1 MVINVSGG
9 NKAKKQKR
17 TIRYEPTDKLTEGQ
31 LFGIILDK
39 CGGCH
44 FRLMCSDGRIRNGK
58 LSGRMTNGPRIN
70 TGSYVIISLR
80 DFEKDQKNCDIIGH
94 ASPSA
99 DIIRILKSSNN
110 NKQKDDITFKDSDD
124 EFDDFNEDIDKKDGN
139 GGNEKNDGEGSCD
152 ITFQDSDEDG
162 DDGDDGDG
170 CITDNKD
177 NKDNTCITDNKDNK
191 DNTGNKDNKSNKDNK
206 DNKDNTGNKD
216 NKDNKDNTCIN
227 NDVWDDKEENTKKNI
242 TKDELDDL
250 IDLL

>member
-58 LSGRMTNGPRIN
+58 LSGRMANGPRIN

-99 DIIRILKSSNN
+99 DIIKILKSSSN

-124 EFDDFNEDIDKKDGN
+124 EFDDFNEGEDNTVSK
-139 GGNEKNDGEGSCD
+139 GGDTTFKEGEKEDE
-152 ITFQDSDEDG
+152 ITFQDSDEEEKE
-162 DDGDDGDG
+162 
-170 CITDNKD
+170 NKE
-177 NKDNTCITDNKDNK
+177 KGSGIF
-191 DNTGNKDNKSNKDNK
+191 
-206 DNKDNTGNKD
+206 
-216 NKDNKDNTCIN
+216 
-227 NDVWDDKEENTKKNI
+227 NDVWEDKEENINKNI

>member
-17 TIRYEPTDKLTEGQ
+17 TIRYEPTDKLTDGQ

-58 LSGRMTNGPRIN
+58 LSGRMANGPRIN

-110 NKQKDDITFKDSDD
+110 NNKQKDDITFKDSDD
-124 EFDDFNEDIDKKDGN
+124 EFEDFN
-139 GGNEKNDGEGSCD
+139 NDGGKKEEEDENNKEEDGEKGNRKEEDGD
-152 ITFQDSDEDG
+152 ITFQDSDEDEEDEG
-162 DDGDDGDG
+162 EEEKEGEERASK
-170 CITDNKD
+170 NKGGID
-177 NKDNTCITDNKDNK
+177 
-191 DNTGNKDNKSNKDNK
+191 
-206 DNKDNTGNKD
+206 
-216 NKDNKDNTCIN
+216 
-227 NDVWDDKEENTKKNI
+227 NDVWEDKEENIKKNII

>member
-58 LSGRMTNGPRIN
+58 LSGRMANGPRIN

-124 EFDDFNEDIDKKDGN
+124 EFDDFNADGAGGDGGGDGGGEGGDEKKDG
-139 GGNEKNDGEGSCD
+139 D
-152 ITFQDSDEDG
+152 ITFQDSDEESDEDSNDEG
-162 DDGDDGDG
+162 
-170 CITDNKD
+170 D
-177 NKDNTCITDNKDNK
+177 NKDNTNK
-191 DNTGNKDNKSNKDNK
+191 
-206 DNKDNTGNKD
+206 
-216 NKDNKDNTCIN
+216 TCIN

>member
-58 LSGRMTNGPRIN
+58 LSGRMANGPRIN

-99 DIIRILKSSNN
+99 DIIRILKSNNN

-124 EFDDFNEDIDKKDGN
+124 EFDEFNEGGGDNKDVEFNEGDGDGDN
-139 GGNEKNDGEGSCD
+139 KGVELNEGGGKD
-152 ITFQDSDEDG
+152 ITFQDSDDEGGGEEGKED
-162 DDGDDGDG
+162 
-170 CITDNKD
+170 
-177 NKDNTCITDNKDNK
+177 
-191 DNTGNKDNKSNKDNK
+191 
-206 DNKDNTGNKD
+206 
-216 NKDNKDNTCIN
+216 
-227 NDVWDDKEENTKKNI
+227 DVWEDKEENTKKNI

>member
-17 TIRYEPTDKLTEGQ
+17 TIRYEPTDKLTDGQ

-44 FRLMCSDGRIRNGK
+44 FKLMCSDGRIRNGK
-58 LSGRMTNGPRIN
+58 LSGRMANGPRIN

-110 NKQKDDITFKDSDD
+110 KKKDDITFKDSDD
-124 EFDDFNEDIDKKDGN
+124 EFDDFNVGGDKDNGKGEDSN
-139 GGNEKNDGEGSCD
+139 GKGEDSNGKGEDSNGKGED
-152 ITFQDSDEDG
+152 ITFQDSTDDEG
-162 DDGDDGDG
+162 SVEGGGVGDG
-170 CITDNKD
+170 GGGGGGGGSKKD
-177 NKDNTCITDNKDNK
+177 EGVGVGI
-191 DNTGNKDNKSNKDNK
+191 G
-206 DNKDNTGNKD
+206 
-216 NKDNKDNTCIN
+216 IF

>member
-1 MVINVSGG
+1 MVINISGG

-17 TIRYEPTDKLTEGQ
+17 TIRYEPTDKLTDGQ

-44 FRLMCSDGRIRNGK
+44 FKLMCSDGRIRNGK
-58 LSGRMTNGPRIN
+58 LSGRMANGPRIN

-99 DIIRILKSSNN
+99 DIIKILKSSNN
-110 NKQKDDITFKDSDD
+110 KKDDITFKESDD
-124 EFDDFNEDIDKKDGN
+124 EFDDFNDEGNGKKDEEGN
-139 GGNEKNDGEGSCD
+139 GKKDDGDSKKDEEGSGKKDEGGD
-152 ITFQDSDEDG
+152 ITFQDSTDNESE
-162 DDGDDGDG
+162 GDDGDG
-170 CITDNKD
+170 KGGGIF
-177 NKDNTCITDNKDNK
+177 
-191 DNTGNKDNKSNKDNK
+191 
-206 DNKDNTGNKD
+206 
-216 NKDNKDNTCIN
+216 
-227 NDVWDDKEENTKKNI
+227 NDVWDDKEESTKKNI

>member
-17 TIRYEPTDKLTEGQ
+17 TIRYEPTDKLTDGQ

-58 LSGRMTNGPRIN
+58 LSGRMANGPRIN

-110 NKQKDDITFKDSDD
+110 NNKQKDDITFKDSDD
-124 EFDDFNEDIDKKDGN
+124 EFEDFNNDVGTKEEEDENNK
-139 GGNEKNDGEGSCD
+139 EEDGEKGNRKEEEGD
-152 ITFQDSDEDG
+152 ITFQDSDEEEG
-162 DDGDDGDG
+162 EEGEEEKEGEERAYK
-170 CITDNKD
+170 NKGGID
-177 NKDNTCITDNKDNK
+177 
-191 DNTGNKDNKSNKDNK
+191 
-206 DNKDNTGNKD
+206 
-216 NKDNKDNTCIN
+216 
-227 NDVWDDKEENTKKNI
+227 NDVWEDKEENIKKNII

>member
-1 MVINVSGG
+1 MVINISGG

-17 TIRYEPTDKLTEGQ
+17 TIRYEPTDKITEGQ

-58 LSGRMTNGPRIN
+58 LSGRMANGPRIN
-70 TGSYVIISLR
+70 TGSYVILSLR

-110 NKQKDDITFKDSDD
+110 NNKQKDDINFKDSDD
-124 EFDDFNEDIDKKDGN
+124 EFDDFNNDNDKVGDNNKASNEGKESDITFEDIDKEDTSQDG
-139 GGNEKNDGEGSCD
+139 G
-152 ITFQDSDEDG
+152 
-162 DDGDDGDG
+162 
-170 CITDNKD
+170 
-177 NKDNTCITDNKDNK
+177 
-191 DNTGNKDNKSNKDNK
+191 SNKDEGS
-206 DNKDNTGNKD
+206 DGNSSNED
-216 NKDNKDNTCIN
+216 GGGDGN
-227 NDVWDDKEENTKKNI
+227 NDVWEDKEENTKKNI
-242 TKDELDDL
+242 TKDEIDDL

>member
-58 LSGRMTNGPRIN
+58 LSGRMANGPRIN

-124 EFDDFNEDIDKKDGN
+124 EFDDFYEGIGHGDIDKK
-139 GGNEKNDGEGSCD
+139 GGDEKNDGEGSGD
-152 ITFQDSDEDG
+152 ITFQDSDDGDG
-162 DDGDDGDG
+162 DDGGGDGDG
-170 CITDNKD
+170 SDGDDGGIT
-177 NKDNTCITDNKDNK
+177 
-191 DNTGNKDNKSNKDNK
+191 G
-206 DNKDNTGNKD
+206 
-216 NKDNKDNTCIN
+216 NTCIN

>member
-17 TIRYEPTDKLTEGQ
+17 TIRYEPTDKLTDGQ

-58 LSGRMTNGPRIN
+58 LSGRMANGPRIN

-124 EFDDFNEDIDKKDGN
+124 EFDDFNEGIGNGDIDKK
-139 GGNEKNDGEGSCD
+139 GGDEKNDGEGSGD
-152 ITFQDSDEDG
+152 ITFQDSDDGDG
-162 DDGDDGDG
+162 DDGGGDGDG
-170 CITDNKD
+170 SDGDDGGIT
-177 NKDNTCITDNKDNK
+177 
-191 DNTGNKDNKSNKDNK
+191 G
-206 DNKDNTGNKD
+206 
-216 NKDNKDNTCIN
+216 NTCIN

>member
-1 MVINVSGG
+1 MVINISGG

-17 TIRYEPTDKLTEGQ
+17 TIRYEPTDKLTDGQ

-58 LSGRMTNGPRIN
+58 LSGRMANGPRIN

-99 DIIRILKSSNN
+99 DIIKILKSSNN
-110 NKQKDDITFKDSDD
+110 NKQKDDITFKESDD
-124 EFDDFNEDIDKKDGN
+124 EFDDFNVGDGNNKDDDDDKDGESN
-139 GGNEKNDGEGSCD
+139 NKGIGNDD
-152 ITFQDSDEDG
+152 ITFQDSEEEEEQRKQEKG
-162 DDGDDGDG
+162 GG
-170 CITDNKD
+170 IF
-177 NKDNTCITDNKDNK
+177 
-191 DNTGNKDNKSNKDNK
+191 
-206 DNKDNTGNKD
+206 
-216 NKDNKDNTCIN
+216 
-227 NDVWDDKEENTKKNI
+227 NDVWEDKEEENIKKNI

>member
-1 MVINVSGG
+1 MVINISGG

-17 TIRYEPTDKLTEGQ
+17 TIRYEPTDKLTDGQ

-58 LSGRMTNGPRIN
+58 LSGRMANGPRIN

-99 DIIRILKSSNN
+99 DIIKILKSSN
-110 NKQKDDITFKDSDD
+110 NKQKDDITFKESDD
-124 EFDDFNEDIDKKDGN
+124 EFDDFNVGDGN
-139 GGNEKNDGEGSCD
+139 NKEGDGDGNKGGDGEGNKGGDGEGEGSGD
-152 ITFQDSDEDG
+152 ITFQDSDDEEEEEEEKKEKEKG
-162 DDGDDGDG
+162 GG
-170 CITDNKD
+170 IF
-177 NKDNTCITDNKDNK
+177 
-191 DNTGNKDNKSNKDNK
+191 
-206 DNKDNTGNKD
+206 
-216 NKDNKDNTCIN
+216 
-227 NDVWDDKEENTKKNI
+227 NDVWEDKEEGNTKKNI

>member
-58 LSGRMTNGPRIN
+58 LSGRMANGPRIN

-99 DIIRILKSSNN
+99 DIIKILKSSSN

-124 EFDDFNEDIDKKDGN
+124 EFDDFNEGEDNTVSKGGDTTFKEGDKED
-139 GGNEKNDGEGSCD
+139 E
-152 ITFQDSDEDG
+152 ITFQDSDEEEKE
-162 DDGDDGDG
+162 
-170 CITDNKD
+170 NKE
-177 NKDNTCITDNKDNK
+177 KGSGIF
-191 DNTGNKDNKSNKDNK
+191 
-206 DNKDNTGNKD
+206 
-216 NKDNKDNTCIN
+216 
-227 NDVWDDKEENTKKNI
+227 NDVWEDKEENINKNI

>member
-58 LSGRMTNGPRIN
+58 LSGRMANGPRIN

-152 ITFQDSDEDG
+152 ITFQDSDED
-162 DDGDDGDG
+162 DGDDGSDG
-170 CITDNKD
+170 GITDITGITGI
-177 NKDNTCITDNKDNK
+177 TCITDNKDNK
-191 DNTGNKDNKSNKDNK
+191 DNK
-206 DNKDNTGNKD
+206 GNKD
-216 NKDNKDNTCIN
+216 NKDNKDN

>member
-58 LSGRMTNGPRIN
+58 LSGRMANGPRIN

-110 NKQKDDITFKDSDD
+110 NKQKDDITFKDS
-124 EFDDFNEDIDKKDGN
+124 
-139 GGNEKNDGEGSCD
+139 
-152 ITFQDSDEDG
+152 
-162 DDGDDGDG
+162 
-170 CITDNKD
+170 
-177 NKDNTCITDNKDNK
+177 
-191 DNTGNKDNKSNKDNK
+191 
-206 DNKDNTGNKD
+206 
-216 NKDNKDNTCIN
+216 
-227 NDVWDDKEENTKKNI
+227 EE
-242 TKDELDDL
+242 LR
-250 IDLL
+250 

>member
-58 LSGRMTNGPRIN
+58 LSGRMANGPRIN

-124 EFDDFNEDIDKKDGN
+124 EFDDFNEGIGNGDIDKK
-139 GGNEKNDGEGSCD
+139 GGDEKNDGEGSGD
-152 ITFQDSDEDG
+152 ITFQDSDDGDG
-162 DDGDDGDG
+162 DDGGGDGDG
-170 CITDNKD
+170 SDGDDGGIT
-177 NKDNTCITDNKDNK
+177 
-191 DNTGNKDNKSNKDNK
+191 G
-206 DNKDNTGNKD
+206 
-216 NKDNKDNTCIN
+216 NTCIN

>member
-124 EFDDFNEDIDKKDGN
+124 EFDDFNDDKGDG
-139 GGNEKNDGEGSCD
+139 KIGEGGDKISEGGDKIGEEDSKNSEDD
-152 ITFQDSDEDG
+152 ITFQGSDEDEACENKG
-162 DDGDDGDG
+162 D
-170 CITDNKD
+170 
-177 NKDNTCITDNKDNK
+177 
-191 DNTGNKDNKSNKDNK
+191 
-206 DNKDNTGNKD
+206 
-216 NKDNKDNTCIN
+216 IN
-227 NDVWDDKEENTKKNI
+227 NDVWEDKEENTKKNI

>member
-58 LSGRMTNGPRIN
+58 LSGRMANGPRIN
-70 TGSYVIISLR
+70 TASYVIISLR

-99 DIIRILKSSNN
+99 DIIRILKSNNN

-124 EFDDFNEDIDKKDGN
+124 EFDEFNEGGGDNKDVEFNEGDGDN
-139 GGNEKNDGEGSCD
+139 KGVELNEGGGKD
-152 ITFQDSDEDG
+152 ITFQDSDEEGGGEEGKG
-162 DDGDDGDG
+162 DD
-170 CITDNKD
+170 
-177 NKDNTCITDNKDNK
+177 
-191 DNTGNKDNKSNKDNK
+191 
-206 DNKDNTGNKD
+206 
-216 NKDNKDNTCIN
+216 
-227 NDVWDDKEENTKKNI
+227 VWEDKEENTKKNI

>member
-58 LSGRMTNGPRIN
+58 LSGRMANGPRIN

-110 NKQKDDITFKDSDD
+110 NNKQKDDITFKDSDD
-124 EFDDFNEDIDKKDGN
+124 EFDDFNEDADAV
-139 GGNEKNDGEGSCD
+139 GGGGAFGGGGAVGGSEGPVGGEVGD
-152 ITFQDSDEDG
+152 ITFQDSDEEDG
-162 DDGDDGDG
+162 EEGKKGNSKEEESKV
-170 CITDNKD
+170 NKGVHD
-177 NKDNTCITDNKDNK
+177 
-191 DNTGNKDNKSNKDNK
+191 
-206 DNKDNTGNKD
+206 
-216 NKDNKDNTCIN
+216 
-227 NDVWDDKEENTKKNI
+227 DVWEDKEENTKKNI

>member
-17 TIRYEPTDKLTEGQ
+17 TIRYEPTDKLTDGQ

-58 LSGRMTNGPRIN
+58 LSGRMANGPRIN

-110 NKQKDDITFKDSDD
+110 NNKQKDDITFKDSDD
-124 EFDDFNEDIDKKDGN
+124 EFEDFNNDVGKKEEEDENNK
-139 GGNEKNDGEGSCD
+139 EEDGEKGNRKEEEGD
-152 ITFQDSDEDG
+152 ITFQDSDEEEG
-162 DDGDDGDG
+162 EEGEEEKEGEERASK
-170 CITDNKD
+170 NKGGID
-177 NKDNTCITDNKDNK
+177 
-191 DNTGNKDNKSNKDNK
+191 
-206 DNKDNTGNKD
+206 
-216 NKDNKDNTCIN
+216 
-227 NDVWDDKEENTKKNI
+227 NDVWEDKEENIKKNII

>member
-1 MVINVSGG
+1 MVINISGG

-17 TIRYEPTDKLTEGQ
+17 TIRYEPTDKLTDGQ

-58 LSGRMTNGPRIN
+58 LSGRMANGPRIN

-99 DIIRILKSSNN
+99 DVIKILKSSN
-110 NKQKDDITFKDSDD
+110 NKQKDDITFKESDD
-124 EFDDFNEDIDKKDGN
+124 EFDDFNVGEGDGNKGGDGDGNKDSDGN
-139 GGNEKNDGEGSCD
+139 GNKDGDGEGNKDGDD
-152 ITFQDSDEDG
+152 ITFQDSD
-162 DDGDDGDG
+162 DDEEEEKEKEKGGG
-170 CITDNKD
+170 IF
-177 NKDNTCITDNKDNK
+177 
-191 DNTGNKDNKSNKDNK
+191 
-206 DNKDNTGNKD
+206 
-216 NKDNKDNTCIN
+216 
-227 NDVWDDKEENTKKNI
+227 NDVWEDKEEGNTKKNI

>member
-17 TIRYEPTDKLTEGQ
+17 TIRYEPTDKLTDGQ

-44 FRLMCSDGRIRNGK
+44 FKLMCSDGRIRNGK
-58 LSGRMTNGPRIN
+58 LSGRMANGPRIN

-110 NKQKDDITFKDSDD
+110 KKKDDITFKDSDD
-124 EFDDFNEDIDKKDGN
+124 EFDDFNEGGDKDNGKGEDSNGKGGN
-139 GGNEKNDGEGSCD
+139 GEDSKGEDGKGGD
-152 ITFQDSDEDG
+152 ITFQDSTDDEGSDG
-162 DDGDDGDG
+162 NSSSSSVVGVGNDDSGSK
-170 CITDNKD
+170 KD
-177 NKDNTCITDNKDNK
+177 EGVGI
-191 DNTGNKDNKSNKDNK
+191 GI
-206 DNKDNTGNKD
+206 G
-216 NKDNKDNTCIN
+216 IF

>member
-1 MVINVSGG
+1 MVINISGG

-17 TIRYEPTDKLTEGQ
+17 TIRYEPTDKITEGQ

-70 TGSYVIISLR
+70 TGSYVILSLR

-110 NKQKDDITFKDSDD
+110 NNKQKDDINFKDSDD
-124 EFDDFNEDIDKKDGN
+124 EFDDFNNDADKGGGDNKANNEGKEDDITFEDIGKEDGT
-139 GGNEKNDGEGSCD
+139 CD
-152 ITFQDSDEDG
+152 ITFQDGGSSGNSSNEDEESG
-162 DDGDDGDG
+162 G
-170 CITDNKD
+170 
-177 NKDNTCITDNKDNK
+177 
-191 DNTGNKDNKSNKDNK
+191 
-206 DNKDNTGNKD
+206 
-216 NKDNKDNTCIN
+216 N
-227 NDVWDDKEENTKKNI
+227 NDVWEDKEENTKKNI

>member
-17 TIRYEPTDKLTEGQ
+17 TIRYEPTDKLTDGQ

-58 LSGRMTNGPRIN
+58 LSGRMANGPRIN

-110 NKQKDDITFKDSDD
+110 NNKQKDDITFKDSDD
-124 EFDDFNEDIDKKDGN
+124 EFEDFN
-139 GGNEKNDGEGSCD
+139 NDGGKKEEEDGDENNKEEDGEKGNRKEEEGD
-152 ITFQDSDEDG
+152 ITFQDSDEDEEEEKEERASK
-162 DDGDDGDG
+162 
-170 CITDNKD
+170 NKGGID
-177 NKDNTCITDNKDNK
+177 
-191 DNTGNKDNKSNKDNK
+191 
-206 DNKDNTGNKD
+206 
-216 NKDNKDNTCIN
+216 
-227 NDVWDDKEENTKKNI
+227 NDVWEDKEENIKKNII

>member
-1 MVINVSGG
+1 MVINISGG

-17 TIRYEPTDKLTEGQ
+17 TIRYEPTDKLTDGQ

-58 LSGRMTNGPRIN
+58 LSGRMANGPRIN

-80 DFEKDQKNCDIIGH
+80 DFEKDIIGH

-99 DIIRILKSSNN
+99 DIIKILKSSNN
-110 NKQKDDITFKDSDD
+110 NKQKDDITFKESDD
-124 EFDDFNEDIDKKDGN
+124 EFDDFNVGDGNNKDDDGNKDGESN
-139 GGNEKNDGEGSCD
+139 KDGGN
-152 ITFQDSDEDG
+152 ITFQDSEEEEEEEEQKKQEKDG
-162 DDGDDGDG
+162 G
-170 CITDNKD
+170 IF
-177 NKDNTCITDNKDNK
+177 
-191 DNTGNKDNKSNKDNK
+191 
-206 DNKDNTGNKD
+206 
-216 NKDNKDNTCIN
+216 
-227 NDVWDDKEENTKKNI
+227 NDVWEDKEEENTKKNI

>member
-58 LSGRMTNGPRIN
+58 LSGRMANGPRIN

-99 DIIRILKSSNN
+99 DIIRILKSNNNN

-124 EFDDFNEDIDKKDGN
+124 EFDEFNEGGGDNKDVEF
-139 GGNEKNDGEGSCD
+139 NEG
-152 ITFQDSDEDG
+152 
-162 DDGDDGDG
+162 DGDG
-170 CITDNKD
+170 D
-177 NKDNTCITDNKDNK
+177 
-191 DNTGNKDNKSNKDNK
+191 
-206 DNKDNTGNKD
+206 
-216 NKDNKDNTCIN
+216 
-227 NDVWDDKEENTKKNI
+227 
-242 TKDELDDL
+242 
-250 IDLL
+250 

>member
-58 LSGRMTNGPRIN
+58 LSGRMANGPRIN

-99 DIIRILKSSNN
+99 DIIKILKSSN

-124 EFDDFNEDIDKKDGN
+124 EFDDFNEGEGNTVSKDGDTTF
-139 GGNEKNDGEGSCD
+139 KEGD
-152 ITFQDSDEDG
+152 KEDEITFQGSDEEEKE
-162 DDGDDGDG
+162 
-170 CITDNKD
+170 NKE
-177 NKDNTCITDNKDNK
+177 NKENKEK
-191 DNTGNKDNKSNKDNK
+191 GS
-206 DNKDNTGNKD
+206 G
-216 NKDNKDNTCIN
+216 IF
-227 NDVWDDKEENTKKNI
+227 NDVWEDKEENINKNI

>member
-17 TIRYEPTDKLTEGQ
+17 TIRYEPTDKLTDGQ

-58 LSGRMTNGPRIN
+58 LSGRMANGPRIN

-110 NKQKDDITFKDSDD
+110 NNKQKDDITFKDSDD
-124 EFDDFNEDIDKKDGN
+124 EFEDFN
-139 GGNEKNDGEGSCD
+139 NDGGKKEEEDGDENNKEEDGEKGNRKEEEGD
-152 ITFQDSDEDG
+152 ITFQDSDEDEEEEG
-162 DDGDDGDG
+162 EEEKEERASK
-170 CITDNKD
+170 NKGGID
-177 NKDNTCITDNKDNK
+177 
-191 DNTGNKDNKSNKDNK
+191 
-206 DNKDNTGNKD
+206 
-216 NKDNKDNTCIN
+216 
-227 NDVWDDKEENTKKNI
+227 NDVWEDKEENIKKNII

>member
-58 LSGRMTNGPRIN
+58 LSGRMANGPRIN

-99 DIIRILKSSNN
+99 DIIKILKSSSN

-124 EFDDFNEDIDKKDGN
+124 EFDDFNEGEDNTVSKGGDTTFKDSDKEDDKED
-139 GGNEKNDGEGSCD
+139 E
-152 ITFQDSDEDG
+152 ITFQDSDEEEKE
-162 DDGDDGDG
+162 
-170 CITDNKD
+170 NKE
-177 NKDNTCITDNKDNK
+177 KGSGIF
-191 DNTGNKDNKSNKDNK
+191 
-206 DNKDNTGNKD
+206 
-216 NKDNKDNTCIN
+216 
-227 NDVWDDKEENTKKNI
+227 NDVWEDKEENINKNI

>member
-1 MVINVSGG
+1 MVINISGG

-17 TIRYEPTDKLTEGQ
+17 TIRYEPTDKLTDGQ

-58 LSGRMTNGPRIN
+58 LSGRMANGPRIN

-99 DIIRILKSSNN
+99 DIIKILKSSNN
-110 NKQKDDITFKDSDD
+110 NKQKDDITFKESDD
-124 EFDDFNEDIDKKDGN
+124 EFDDFNVGDGN
-139 GGNEKNDGEGSCD
+139 NKDDDGNKDDEDNNKGIGNDD
-152 ITFQDSDEDG
+152 ITFQDSEEEEEEEEQRKQEKG
-162 DDGDDGDG
+162 GG
-170 CITDNKD
+170 IF
-177 NKDNTCITDNKDNK
+177 
-191 DNTGNKDNKSNKDNK
+191 
-206 DNKDNTGNKD
+206 
-216 NKDNKDNTCIN
+216 
-227 NDVWDDKEENTKKNI
+227 NDVWEDKEEENIKKNI